1 MMHTCD
7 TDRIA
12 TSCKQRF
19 NAILQFRPYDG
30 MLVPTTHIPSTP
42 RVYGAVGCT
51 RCLGVATPP
60 APSTSSQL
68 HLLSIYWFV
77 EVAVHHWIPPEPA
90 VLTCTSF

>member
-12 TSCKQRF
+12 TKQRF

-68 HLLSIYWFV
+68 HLLHILVRRSCGS
-77 EVAVHHWIPPEPA
+77 P
-90 VLTCTSF
+90 LDTSGTRRSDMH